1 MHEAKA
7 EITRIFAEPFPAPG
21 ASGPS
26 ESQLPDRVE
35 QKSAGLHLEYS
46 ASTAEWLRRV
56 VEAPHD
62 FALVYNFVS
71 NLLSDSDQPLG
82 ALTRRFATLFDSL
95 FLPTHQSSLRK
106 SFSAEALTEKLAGP
120 AASRSRHKS
129 TIASAASSMHLGVN
143 RLHRRCIDVL
153 PPLQCAAASLA
164 AMEAVQAA
172 LFELCGPT
180 LHALVGLIV
189 STEDVALQAR
199 PRSNTLAL
207 VALVAPTPP
216 AAPQARLSQLS
227 HLHPHHFGLPEL
239 FWLGQPPPQQRTGA
253 ALAVKSLDRAYPV
266 GAKAEESQPLEHASP
281 HLVLACPVEPG
292 NTVEAGAED
301 ASTEVPCSGEAST
314 EASMLVLARP
324 VEEACFKPPVAAT
337 SPPPSVPLWQRLGGG
352 APVTAPPVAPPAFVP
367 PRTDEPYSAAI
378 AYVQALP
385 RFASPRQKLRLLADA
400 CTEAARCVERHHRST
415 ASTMPAAVPGRP
427 PPYPLPVDNPP
438 RTPPRSP
445 PRTPGS
451 RTPTRMRSGD
461 GLRRLPSWHVGLSA
475 AEGGDLPLR
484 RLPSL
489 HIPVEVAAAAAADWE
504 VAAAR
509 AVEEEMAE
517 MAARQE
523 AMEAEAAG
531 EGGEAEEAEEE
542 LEGEEETT
550 FDQAATM
557 AADDLI
563 PVMSYVLARARMPQV
578 LSEVRFVEAFARGAG
593 EEGLLLGRLG
603 YGLATFQAALQLLGS
618 AELDPAAIAAMEP
631 GAASEAA
638 ARADARARGRS
649 CGLQLEPV
657 AALADMRHSIA
668 CGGKRRPSGG
678 AAEWERSLL
687 ADLVFRRRCARTQ
700 PQRTLAPPCPAV
712 FCIADGAP
720 MCGARRRHAYPATP
734 LHATAC
740 RPRSAA
746 ALVCCCA
753 LLCAAMHAQGE

>member
-7 EITRIFAEPFPAPG
+7 EITRIFAEPFPASGAPG

-26 ESQLPDRVE
+26 ESQL
-35 QKSAGLHLEYS
+35 QLEYS

-56 VEAPHD
+56 AEAPHD

-95 FLPTHQSSLRK
+95 FLPAHQSSLRK

-199 PRSNTLAL
+199 PRSNASPRRASSPDLRPL
-207 VALVAPTPP
+207 PH
-216 AAPQARLSQLS
+216 QARLSQLS

-239 FWLGQPPPQQRTGA
+239 FWLGQPPPQQQRTGA
-253 ALAVKSLDRAYPV
+253 ALAVESLDRAYPV
-266 GAKAEESQPLEHASP
+266 GAKAEEPQPLEHASP

-301 ASTEVPCSGEAST
+301 ASTEGPGSGEAST

-427 PPYPLPVDNPP
+427 PPYPLPVDDPP

-531 EGGEAEEAEEE
+531 EAGEAEEAEEE
-542 LEGEEETT
+542 LEGEETT

-649 CGLQLEPV
+649 CGLQLEPA

-687 ADLVFRRRCARTQ
+687 AHLVFRRRCARTQ
-700 PQRTLAPPCPAV
+700 TQRTPAPPSRRLLHS
-712 FCIADGAP
+712 
-720 MCGARRRHAYPATP
+720 RRRSNVRRPPPPRLPLTP
-734 LHATAC
+734 LHATGC
-740 RPRSAA
+740 RPRTAA
-746 ALVCCCA
+746 ALVCCRA
-753 LLCAAMHAQGE
+753 LLCAAMRAQGD

>member
-1 MHEAKA
+1 M
-7 EITRIFAEPFPAPG
+7 
-21 ASGPS
+21 
-26 ESQLPDRVE
+26 
-35 QKSAGLHLEYS
+35 
-46 ASTAEWLRRV
+46 
-56 VEAPHD
+56 
-62 FALVYNFVS
+62 
-71 NLLSDSDQPLG
+71 
-82 ALTRRFATLFDSL
+82 
-95 FLPTHQSSLRK
+95 
-106 SFSAEALTEKLAGP
+106 
-120 AASRSRHKS
+120 
-129 TIASAASSMHLGVN
+129 
-143 RLHRRCIDVL
+143 
-153 PPLQCAAASLA
+153 
-164 AMEAVQAA
+164 
-172 LFELCGPT
+172 
-180 LHALVGLIV
+180 
-189 STEDVALQAR
+189 
-199 PRSNTLAL
+199 
-207 VALVAPTPP
+207 
-216 AAPQARLSQLS
+216 
-227 HLHPHHFGLPEL
+227 HPHHFGLPEL

-253 ALAVKSLDRAYPV
+253 ALAVKSLDWAYPV
-266 GAKAEESQPLEHASP
+266 GAKAEEPQQLEHVSP

-352 APVTAPPVAPPAFVP
+352 APVTAPPAAPPAFVP

-649 CGLQLEPV
+649 CGLQLEPA
-657 AALADMRHSIA
+657 AALADMRRSIA

-687 ADLVFRRRCARTQ
+687 ADLVFRRSESEDPDKADDDSDSFKLAFPKSNSWPESLQRLEGQQSVRTHGQ
-700 PQRTLAPPCPAV
+700 LGFGLGGSLAGLMAV
-712 FCIADGAP
+712 ASVVE
-720 MCGARRRHAYPATP
+720 M
-734 LHATAC
+734 
-740 RPRSAA
+740 A
-746 ALVCCCA
+746 ALNPHRRPPSP
-753 LLCAAMHAQGE
+753 LLEAIAEAPTEATTEATTEVGAETEAASPSESDGGLWKWW